1 MSQQL
6 VPDVEGRLL
15 QHFFLLKY
23 RTLRLELYFRARLP
37 APRAG
42 EGQNGHDEVPVLV
55 GVGAYDVG
63 VLVLDR
69 KERFVVRV
77 GRGSGLSS
85 SQHERGPD
93 EVGPCLLRLVG
104 SGWFWFCAGTQEHL
118 PKPLRLVR
126 TFRTRQEHIHL
137 CRKVWGWFPLRVGIP
152 AVPVESENREQIF
165 AVLDECKARGFGVAV
180 VRRQC
185 GKSCA
190 LKLSQYVVV

>member
-23 RTLRLELYFRARLP
+23 RTLRLELYFRARNWLP

-69 KERFVVRV
+69 RNV
-77 GRGSGLSS
+77 SLS
-85 SQHERGPD
+85 
-93 EVGPCLLRLVG
+93 V
-104 SGWFWFCAGTQEHL
+104 
-118 PKPLRLVR
+118 
-126 TFRTRQEHIHL
+126 
-137 CRKVWGWFPLRVGIP
+137 
-152 AVPVESENREQIF
+152 
-165 AVLDECKARGFGVAV
+165 
-180 VRRQC
+180 
-185 GKSCA
+185 
-190 LKLSQYVVV
+190 